1 MRISGFTFIK
11 FRVKGIEVFG
21 VQLILD
27 NAESFAKTLE
37 MYDFPGAK
45 ELYGFIDIRIIPDKA
60 EDIVIGGAG
69 FLFGCH
75 IFKKIRNGIAL

>member
-27 NAESFAKTLE
+27 NTESFAKALE

-75 IFKKIRNGIAL
+75 IFKKICNGITL

>member
-27 NAESFAKTLE
+27 NTESFAKTLE

-45 ELYGFIDIRIIPDKA
+45 ELYGFIAVSYTHLCVPSLHSGR
-60 EDIVIGGAG
+60 
-69 FLFGCH
+69 
-75 IFKKIRNGIAL
+75 RNGKCKRY